1 MLYLASRLCVF
12 LMRLS
17 SHCGWV
23 QSLLSWCRHICRK
36 FEILIQ
42 IQSMCSMFSCITQ
55 VSVCWHQ
62 MASCKQS
69 SLSERYDALTLP
81 DCNMGETL
89 RVQAV
94 PAGCD
99 AASILCHKHDSGHV
113 GLWFMMVQIFGGDLL
128 LTADVQKT
136 TRTCQSLKKDGKLE
150 PVHVLARSDTQAH
163 IPLLATPSQTARQCS
178 SSSTTSVKVC
188 AKSARAMALACTS
201 NAPPSYSYDDYNQVQ
216 LDYSCVQ

>member
-1 MLYLASRLCVF
+1 
-12 LMRLS
+12 
-17 SHCGWV
+17 
-23 QSLLSWCRHICRK
+23 
-36 FEILIQ
+36 
-42 IQSMCSMFSCITQ
+42 
-55 VSVCWHQ
+55 